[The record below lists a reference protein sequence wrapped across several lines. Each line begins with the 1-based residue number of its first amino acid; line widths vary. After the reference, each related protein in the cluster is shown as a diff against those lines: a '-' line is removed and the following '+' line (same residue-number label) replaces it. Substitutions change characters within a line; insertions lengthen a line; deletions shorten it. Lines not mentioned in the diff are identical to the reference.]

1 MDLLP
6 PPTIG
11 GTNGDHRRSHGKGDS
26 AVTEKP
32 NKHDPK
38 NDDKKSDVDEQSE
51 DSFPASDPPSYAGGK
66 HSIGEPPRP
75 DSHTDKLSKK

>member
-1 MDLLP
+1 MATKEKSSDKNLP
-6 PPTIG
+6 P
-11 GTNGDHRRSHGKGDS
+11 S
-26 AVTEKP
+26 EQ
-32 NKHDPK
+32 
-38 NDDKKSDVDEQSE
+38 KKIDQEVE